1 MKSIPYY
8 LIFIV
13 FQENKHLNA
22 GLLQTLSAALLPMMS
37 YESSFLLMLKSPNF
51 LINQNEHYAA
61 NLINIK

>member
-22 GLLQTLSAALLPMMS
+22 GLLQTLNAALLPMMS
-37 YESSFLLMLKSPNF
+37 YESSFLL
-51 LINQNEHYAA
+51 I
-61 NLINIK
+61 

>member
-13 FQENKHLNA
+13 FQESKHLNA

-37 YESSFLLMLKSPNF
+37 YESRFWLMLKSPNF
-51 LINQNEHYAA
+51 FNQSKMS
-61 NLINIK
+61 ITRPI

>member
-37 YESSFLLMLKSPNF
+37 L
-51 LINQNEHYAA
+51 NQVFC
-61 NLINIK
+61 

>member
-37 YESSFLLMLKSPNF
+37 YESRFWLMLKSPNF
-51 LINQNEHYAA
+51 FNQS
-61 NLINIK
+61 K